1 MWRWR
6 IVLPAPVP
14 TSLDSLRLCGSVHLV
29 MPCLSLPVLCLV
41 SLQPLD
47 KLQRTELTKEAQQ
60 YVQAGFKL
68 VMQEKVDRSL
78 MGGFVLEFED
88 RLVDMSVKKK
98 LEEFNNLVRAGSA
111 AGLVKGRA
119 GGSGAAGW

>member
-1 MWRWR
+1 
-6 IVLPAPVP
+6 
-14 TSLDSLRLCGSVHLV
+14 

-111 AGLVKGRA
+111 AGLVTGRA